1 MSVKR
6 EKIHFATVDE
16 LLGAPVEKEGTV
28 EIRVDQI
35 FPFENHPFKVVDDDK
50 MDELVE
56 SIKANGVMSPVI
68 VRPDDEGTYE
78 MISGHRRLH
87 ASQRAGLTTIPA
99 IIKELTDDEA
109 TILMVDANIQ
119 RDEILPSERAF
130 SLKMK
135 MDAVKRQGYRSD
147 LTARLQGEKTEDTC
161 GQSVHRSN
169 TSGLEDHKLINET
182 YGHDVH
188 KTEDKSRE
196 KIGVE
201 MGISGRQVQRYL
213 RLTELDP
220 GLLDLVDKKRLGQ
233 VLAINISYFDKDVQ
247 KWICQY
253 IHDNGFIR
261 QEQVN
266 ALKEYKNLENLTQK
280 SIIAIMNS
288 ALPQKKESGKV
299 VLSERVLA
307 KYFPPHFSA
316 KEKENVIIGLLEKWV
331 AEGGLTKS

>member
-87 ASQRAGLTTIPA
+87 ASQRAGLTTIPV

-119 RDEILPSERAF
+119 RDEILPSERAY

-135 MDAVKRQGYRSD
+135 MDAMKRQGSRSD
-147 LTARLQGEKTEDTC
+147 LTSRLQGEKL
-161 GQSVHRSN
+161 GQDNQEKKIN
-169 TSGLEDHKLINET
+169 TTRENWSSEIVGKDLGLK
-182 YGHDVH
+182 
-188 KTEDKSRE
+188 
-196 KIGVE
+196 
-201 MGISGRQVQRYL
+201 GRTVQRYL
-213 RLTELDP
+213 RLTELDS
-220 GLLDLVDKKRLGQ
+220 GLLDLVDKKRLG
-233 VLAINISYFDKDVQ
+233 VNIAETISFFDKDVQ

-307 KYFPPHFSA
+307 KYFPPHFTA

>member
-109 TILMVDANIQ
+109 TILMV
-119 RDEILPSERAF
+119 
-130 SLKMK
+130 
-135 MDAVKRQGYRSD
+135 
-147 LTARLQGEKTEDTC
+147 
-161 GQSVHRSN
+161 
-169 TSGLEDHKLINET
+169 
-182 YGHDVH
+182 
-188 KTEDKSRE
+188 
-196 KIGVE
+196 
-201 MGISGRQVQRYL
+201 
-213 RLTELDP
+213 
-220 GLLDLVDKKRLGQ
+220 
-233 VLAINISYFDKDVQ
+233 
-247 KWICQY
+247 
-253 IHDNGFIR
+253 
-261 QEQVN
+261 
-266 ALKEYKNLENLTQK
+266 
-280 SIIAIMNS
+280 
-288 ALPQKKESGKV
+288 

-307 KYFPPHFSA
+307 KYFPPHFTA

>member
-99 IIKELTDDEA
+99 IVKELTDDEA

-119 RDEILPSERAF
+119 RDEILPSERAY

-135 MDAVKRQGYRSD
+135 MDAMRRQGSRTD
-147 LTARLQGEKTEDTC
+147 LTYGPEGHK
-161 GQSVHRSN
+161 SN
-169 TSGLEDHKLINET
+169 TSGLEDHKLNTLGLKGPKLAEENRT
-182 YGHDVH
+182 R
-188 KTEDKSRE
+188 TEVGKDLGLK
-196 KIGVE
+196 
-201 MGISGRQVQRYL
+201 GRTVQRYL
-213 RLTELDP
+213 RLTELDS
-220 GLLDLVDKKRLGQ
+220 GLLDLVDKKRLG
-233 VLAINISYFDKDVQ
+233 VNIAETISFFDKDVQ

-307 KYFPPHFSA
+307 KYFPPHFTA

>member
-56 SIKANGVMSPVI
+56 SIKANGVMSPII

-119 RDEILPSERAF
+119 RDEILPSERAY

-135 MDAVKRQGYRSD
+135 MDAMKRQGYRSD
-147 LTARLQGEKTEDTC
+147 LTPRLQGEKNINKNMDDIEKDE
-161 GQSVHRSN
+161 N
-169 TSGLEDHKLINET
+169 TSRLQGEKYKSINSNRESWTSEIVGKDLGLK
-182 YGHDVH
+182 
-188 KTEDKSRE
+188 
-196 KIGVE
+196 
-201 MGISGRQVQRYL
+201 GRTVQRYL
-213 RLTELDP
+213 RLTELDS
-220 GLLDLVDKKRLGQ
+220 GLLDLVDKKRLG
-233 VLAINISYFDKDVQ
+233 VNIAETISFFDKDVQ

-307 KYFPPHFSA
+307 KYFPPHFTA